1 MRYQDASATRL
12 YYPKGLDAMS
22 HEANEDRADA
32 ILPLSEI
39 LRQDGQEF
47 DPSLPKEDVLTRA

>member
-1 MRYQDASATRL
+1 
-12 YYPKGLDAMS
+12 MS

-39 LRQDGQEF
+39 LRQDAQEF
-47 DPSLPKEDVLTRA
+47 DPSLPKEDVLART